1 MGIEVFFNSD
11 GTGVTAAITVIDSNG
26 NHVDPD
32 SWPITNDP
40 AIVLSS
46 HPSAAKT
53 ITKVDTG
60 VYTAAWSSLSPA
72 LNNGDI
78 VNIAIDGA
86 ISGVAW
92 TTWRN
97 FLQVMRLPASQS
109 SVDTVDTV
117 VDAIK
122 VKTDQLTFTVS
133 NQVDANALTG
143 GGGDDAATIYTY
155 FTTGTN
161 EDAFK
166 ADVSSLASQTSVD
179 NLTDISAADVY
190 THFTTGTNE
199 DAFKA
204 DVSALASQTSVDNLN
219 DLSSAD
225 VTAAVPTVGQ
235 VADAVW
241 DEALSGHNLAGSTGK
256 AIRQVKEGTITIEAA
271 IDDTSA
277 TTTSFVTNLTE
288 STTSFYSNKIMV
300 FISGSLSGQARIITN
315 YNGTTKAIT
324 LEEALTS
331 APADGD
337 EFLVLATHENSIGEI
352 QAGLA
357 TAAALAVVDANVDNI
372 VIDTT
377 EIGTAGAGLTAI
389 PWNASWDAEVQSEVN
404 DALIAL
410 HLDHLLAADYDPA
423 SKPGVSTALFN
434 ELIENDG
441 GLSRFTANALEQAPT
456 GGGGGA
462 GAGAFKITLTTK
474 LGNGSLVSE
483 CDCIFTTSDTA
494 PDVDIYANDRSD
506 ANANVIFYVDAG
518 TYYLWRQK
526 AGVNFGDNPVTVA
539 VDSSGNVT
547 LP

>member
-26 NHVDPD
+26 SHVDPD

-53 ITKVDTG
+53 VTKVDTG
-60 VYTAAWSSLSPA
+60 VYTAEWSSLSPA

-86 ISGVAW
+86 ISSVAW

-166 ADVSSLASQTSVD
+166 ADVSALASQTSVD
-179 NLTDISAADVY
+179 NLNDISAADVY

-204 DVSALASQTSVDNLN
+204 DVSALATASSIAALNDFDPSTQTVTTDSASRTASQADVSALATAANLATVDTVVDGIKVVTDNLPNSGALTDLATAAALTTVDTVVDAIKVTTDKLDDTLELDGSEYRFTANALEEAPTGGGGSAPTEAEIYTYFTASSREDVFKADVSALATSASISALNDFDPATETVTTDSASRTASQADVSALATSASIAALN

-225 VTAAVPTVGQ
+225 VTAAVPTAAQIRTEIDSNSTQLALLVDGQ
-235 VADAVW
+235 GFQ
-241 DEALSGHNLAGSTGK
+241 LTILAGAINNAGTATETYTYTYNSTDY
-256 AIRQVKEGTITIEAA
+256 AA
-271 IDDTSA
+271 TYAGLDTSG
-277 TTTSFVTNLTE
+277 N
-288 STTSFYSNKIMV
+288 
-300 FISGSLSGQARIITN
+300 R
-315 YNGTTKAIT
+315 GTT
-324 LEEALTS
+324 
-331 APADGD
+331 
-337 EFLVLATHENSIGEI
+337 VL
-352 QAGLA
+352 
-357 TAAALAVVDANVDNI
+357 
-372 VIDTT
+372 
-377 EIGTAGAGLTAI
+377 
-389 PWNASWDAEVQSEVN
+389 
-404 DALIAL
+404 
-410 HLDHLLAADYDPA
+410 
-423 SKPGVSTALFN
+423 SKP
-434 ELIENDG
+434 
-441 GLSRFTANALEQAPT
+441 
-456 GGGGGA
+456 
-462 GAGAFKITLTTK
+462 
-474 LGNGSLVSE
+474 
-483 CDCIFTTSDTA
+483 
-494 PDVDIYANDRSD
+494 
-506 ANANVIFYVDAG
+506 
-518 TYYLWRQK
+518 
-526 AGVNFGDNPVTVA
+526 
-539 VDSSGNVT
+539 
-547 LP
+547 

>member
-26 NHVDPD
+26 DHVDPD

-60 VYTAAWSSLSPA
+60 VYTAEWSSLSPA

-133 NQVDANALTG
+133 NQVDANTLTG
-143 GGGDDAATIYTY
+143 GADAATIYTY
-155 FTTGTN
+155 FTSGSN
-161 EDAFK
+161 ED
-166 ADVSSLASQTSVD
+166 V
-179 NLTDISAADVY
+179 
-190 THFTTGTNE
+190 
-199 DAFKA
+199 FKA
-204 DVSALASQTSVDNLN
+204 DVSALATATSIAALN

-256 AIRQVKEGTITIEAA
+256 AIRQVKEGTITIEAS

-288 STTSFYSNKIMV
+288 STTSYYSNKIMV

-324 LEEALTS
+324 LEEPLTS
-331 APADGD
+331 APANGD
-337 EFLVLATHENSIGEI
+337 EFLILATHENSIAEI
-352 QAGLA
+352 QSGLA
-357 TAAALAVVDANVDNI
+357 TAASI
-372 VIDTT
+372 
-377 EIGTAGAGLTAI
+377 
-389 PWNASWDAEVQSEVN
+389 
-404 DALIAL
+404 
-410 HLDHLLAADYDPA
+410 
-423 SKPGVSTALFN
+423 TAL
-434 ELIENDG
+434 NDISVADVLASVLTESYATDG
-441 GLSRFTANALEQAPT
+441 AAPT
-456 GGGGGA
+456 LTQA
-462 GAGAFKITLTTK
+462 VMLILQHLSESSITGTTK
-474 LGNGSLVSE
+474 TVKQLDGSTTAAT
-483 CDCIFTTSDTA
+483 FTLD
-494 PDVDIYANDRSD
+494 D
-506 ANANVIFYVDAG
+506 A
-518 TYYLWRQK
+518 
-526 AGVNFGDNPVTVA
+526 
-539 VDSSGNVT
+539 SSPSSIT
-547 LP
+547 RAT